1 MYVNILYM
9 CVYMC
14 IYTHIYIKYS
24 FTTIT
29 LKSFS
34 TSKAKFLN
42 MK

>member
-24 FTTIT
+24 FTTTT

-34 TSKAKFLN
+34 LN
-42 MK
+42 MKG